1 MTGDR
6 HEEREAHDGSDGCDV
21 RDAGETRGRSGE
33 DRPGERPH
41 AGSGFAYDVVGIGAL
56 NLDYI
61 HSADLQ
67 GQGGGPA
74 GAGGPPRLKLIRR
87 IANLLPEGRPAPEW
101 GTEAAVDEDIVYA
114 ALEAADT
121 SRLRTSLGGSAYNA
135 LHTLAHLQLDLR
147 LGYVGVAG
155 RVPGPGLSAVQ
166 QLRADGIDHRFVA
179 EDDGQLCG
187 VCFSFTEDGERTLL
201 THAGA
206 NTAMAAHLDRSF
218 EPLVDYLASA
228 RIVHV
233 TSFLDPDTPPRL
245 LELLRAV
252 KRASPA
258 TLISVDPGHVWA
270 GDATGPVAG
279 IVAAADYLLLNH
291 REFRELGAAGDDRA
305 AGPDPTGNADED
317 AAARILRRLSGDRAQ
332 LLVKRRSGIH
342 VWRDDGSK
350 MFDEFYPQLV
360 LDDDEIEDAT
370 GAGDVFAAGL
380 LAVLAGDRL
389 QIELG
394 SLLGMTLARHKLR
407 YVGSHGHSQL
417 AKVTSDFIGSLAGTR
432 PAGAE
437 TEPGGVFIAHGRNPD
452 WLAVKAFVEQRF
464 GLPVYSFESNSWGSR
479 PVTEALQEYLQR
491 CTFAICVMTA
501 EDTTEEGLR
510 IARQNVIHE
519 IGLFQGR
526 HGFDRVL
533 VLAEEGCPSLP
544 DESTARTA
552 TFPRHAVDKAFW
564 HLDRAMR
571 ESGFTH
577 V

>member
-1 MTGDR
+1 MSGDR
-6 HEEREAHDGSDGCDV
+6 
-21 RDAGETRGRSGE
+21 RDDRGGHG
-33 DRPGERPH
+33 P
-41 AGSGFAYDVVGIGAL
+41 GFAYDVVGIGAL

-61 HSADLQ
+61 HSA
-67 GQGGGPA
+67 GPAAPGGPDS
-74 GAGGPPRLKLIRR
+74 GGPPRSTLIRR
-87 IANLLPEGRPAPEW
+87 IANLLPEGCPAPEW
-101 GTEAAVDEDIVYA
+101 GTEAAVDEDVVYA

-179 EDDGQLCG
+179 EDDGRLCG

-206 NTAMAAHLDRSF
+206 NTSMAAHLDRSF
-218 EPLVDYLASA
+218 EPLTAYLASA

-233 TSFLDPDTPPRL
+233 TSFLDPDTPYRL
-245 LELLRAV
+245 LDLLRAV
-252 KRASPA
+252 KLANPA
-258 TLISVDPGHVWA
+258 TLICVDPGHVWA
-270 GDATGPVAG
+270 GAADGPVAG
-279 IVAAADYLLLNH
+279 IVALADYLLLNH
-291 REFRELGAAGDDRA
+291 REFRELGAPGGAD
-305 AGPDPTGNADED
+305 AGPGADGGGVADED
-317 AAARILRRLSGDRAQ
+317 AAARILRRLAGERAQ

-342 VWRDDGSK
+342 VWRHDGSK

-360 LDDDEIEDAT
+360 LDDHEIEDAT

-407 YVGSHGHSQL
+407 YVGSHGHAQL
-417 AKVTSDFIGSLAGTR
+417 AKVTADFIGSLAGTR